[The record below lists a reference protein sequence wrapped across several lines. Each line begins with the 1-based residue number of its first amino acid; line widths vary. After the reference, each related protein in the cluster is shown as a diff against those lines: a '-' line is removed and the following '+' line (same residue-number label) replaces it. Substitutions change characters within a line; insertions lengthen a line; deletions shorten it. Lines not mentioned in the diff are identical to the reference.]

1 MKHKMYYAVLVVLL
15 ALPLAAQPVKK
26 VQTITESEVPAVVRR
41 SFVENFGDVS
51 EGTWTVAFHV
61 LNEDGKSIAQPL
73 SYTFRKGNGHD
84 KIEVKF
90 SPEGRI
96 ETSRGIEKV
105 TPTP

>member
-96 ETSRGIEKV
+96 ETSKGIEKV
-105 TPTP
+105 TPAP